1 MSKVILQKRALQ
13 TMLLTCL
20 AALPACDAAQPNPP
34 PATPAD
40 ATKGGASTP
49 APGAFRSLPLPGAE
63 PDGVGMDYLVC
74 DHATGRVWVPAG
86 STGSVDVIE
95 PTSNEIRR
103 IVGFPTAVMERNGKK
118 RTVGPSSAT
127 IGEGVV
133 YVGNRADST
142 VCAIDPRTLVRGACL
157 KLESS
162 PDGLA
167 YVAATKE
174 IWVTTPRDKSIAI
187 LDASTPATPVAK
199 GKIAL
204 EGEPEG
210 YAVDDQRGVFYTN
223 LEDKDRTLAI
233 DVRARKVTATW
244 QPQCGED
251 GPKGLVVERASNFLV
266 VACTDHLVVLDAG
279 HDGKQISR
287 LDTGVGVDN
296 LDYLDARR
304 EVYAA
309 AGKAEKLTVARLEA
323 SGALTAIAVVAT
335 VPGARNAV
343 ADANG
348 NAYISDSKGGRI
360 LVVAPKA
367 AR

>member
-1 MSKVILQKRALQ
+1 M
-13 TMLLTCL
+13 
-20 AALPACDAAQPNPP
+20 
-34 PATPAD
+34 
-40 ATKGGASTP
+40 
-49 APGAFRSLPLPGAE
+49 
-63 PDGVGMDYLVC
+63 
-74 DHATGRVWVPAG
+74 
-86 STGSVDVIE
+86 
-95 PTSNEIRR
+95 
-103 IVGFPTAVMERNGKK
+103 
-118 RTVGPSSAT
+118 
-127 IGEGVV
+127 
-133 YVGNRADST
+133 
-142 VCAIDPRTLVRGACL
+142 
-157 KLESS
+157 
-162 PDGLA
+162 
-167 YVAATKE
+167 
-174 IWVTTPRDKSIAI
+174 TTPRDKSIAI